1 MNHIDYSIYNNL
13 ELLPLDLQGWNG
25 NHHIFSDL
33 IKELKPKQIV
43 EVGSW
48 KGQSS
53 VTMAEVVKRENLD
66 TKILC
71 IDTWLGALEFWLTE
85 NLNQH
90 DQNERNLLLKNGYP
104 QIYYQFLSNIVHTNN
119 QNIILP
125 LPLTSALAAKVL
137 LARNIKA
144 ELVYID
150 ASHEEDDVYN
160 DIVAYWKILSNDG
173 IMFGDDFH
181 TFWPGVQNAV
191 KKFSKQNSI
200 EYEQV
205 DNFWLMRKKESDA

>member
-13 ELLPLDLQGWNG
+13 ELLPLDLRGWNG

-53 VTMAEVVKRENLD
+53 INMAEVIKRENLD

-71 IDTWLGALEFWLTE
+71 IDTWLGALEFWLIE
-85 NLNQH
+85 KFNQ
-90 DQNERNLLLKNGYP
+90 DERSERNLLLKNGYP
-104 QIYYQFLSNIVHTNN
+104 QIYYQFLSNVVHTGN

-125 LPLTSALAAKVL
+125 LPLTSVLAAKFL

-144 ELVYID
+144 ELIYID
-150 ASHEEDDVYN
+150 ASHEEDDVYM
-160 DIVAYWKILSNDG
+160 DIIGYWKILLDG
-173 IMFGDDFH
+173 GVMFGDDFQPA
-181 TFWPGVQNAV
+181 WPGVQNAV
-191 KKFSKQNSI
+191 KKFSI
-200 EYEQV
+200 ENNIKYEQIN
-205 DNFWLMRKKESDA
+205 NFWIMRKK

>member
-85 NLNQH
+85 NLSQH
-90 DQNERNLLLKNGYP
+90 EQNERNLLLKNGYP

-144 ELVYID
+144 ELIYID

-160 DIVAYWKILSNDG
+160 DIVAYWKVLANDG

-181 TFWPGVQNAV
+181 IFWTGVQNAV
-191 KKFSKQNSI
+191 KKFSIENSVQ
-200 EYEQV
+200 YEQI
-205 DNFWLMRKKESDA
+205 DNFWLIRKKQSGA